1 MGRWM
6 GEWRSLP
13 VPPAHPFLQHQH
25 LGWAAGQKHGAKKDA
40 LCPKGHTV
48 KPENKTISLKA

>member
-25 LGWAAGQKHGAKKDA
+25 LGWAAGQKHGAKKM
-40 LCPKGHTV
+40 LSVPKGTQS
-48 KPENKTISLKA
+48 SLKIKP